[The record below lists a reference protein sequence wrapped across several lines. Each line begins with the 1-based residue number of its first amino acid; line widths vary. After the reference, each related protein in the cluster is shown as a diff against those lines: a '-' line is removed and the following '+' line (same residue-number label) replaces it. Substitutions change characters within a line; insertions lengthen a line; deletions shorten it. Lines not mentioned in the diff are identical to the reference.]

1 MDPAALPVSL
11 RTQGAL
17 RAEGLSGRHHFQAL
31 GRGVPWDADG
41 SRRQE
46 EGDRPLPGPLPVP
59 AWALGFSVSRR
70 PREDHR

>member
-17 RAEGLSGRHHFQAL
+17 KAGGPIGSRHFQAL

-41 SRRQE
+41 SGRQE
-46 EGDRPLPGPLPVP
+46 GGDRLPVR
-59 AWALGFSVSRR
+59 AWALGSSVSRR
-70 PREDHR
+70 LREDHW